1 MSDIICY
8 NCLINYSPQ
17 WRKIDKIIYC
27 NSCGIHFKRNH
38 FHKDPVVIYANVLL
52 DIKRSTF

>member
-1 MSDIICY
+1 MSDVICY

-27 NSCGIHFKRNH
+27 NSCGIWFKRKKV
-38 FHKDPVVIYANVLL
+38 HKNVNEIYAKILMSLKNG
-52 DIKRSTF
+52 